1 MQRKR
6 ELKRCFVSAS
16 ADLDI
21 KPLLELLKEKGIDA
35 HDAFSISYTG
45 PMQPLLEREI
55 NNSDFVIAVLS
66 LKAPRPNVYYEIG
79 FARAA
84 KKPIFVII
92 QDEGLVPALLK
103 DFVYVRAAVND
114 LQTIDYVLS
123 QFLSKHKY
131 RTRRP
136 PKTFESPKAKPNLK
150 ILESDLRGMLRQG
163 MEIDIISLVANLL
176 KSEGVVLSMSHGPR
190 DTVSD
195 MSLWINSI
203 ESTIGNPILVEVKT
217 GILSD
222 STLERAEQQLRRS
235 IQTTNASAGL
245 LVYADRRGRRFKPS
259 KLRLP
264 LVIRLE
270 LRDLVERLSKY
281 PIDYILLSERN
292 RIAHSGE

>member
-21 KPLLELLKEKGIDA
+21 KPLLELLKEKGIEA
-35 HDAFSISYTG
+35 HDAFSISYTHTV
-45 PMQPLLEREI
+45 QPFLEKEI
-55 NNSDFVIAVLS
+55 NNSDFLVAVLS
-66 LKAPRPNVYYEIG
+66 LKSPRPNVYYEIG

-84 KKPIFVII
+84 RKPIFVII
-92 QDEGLVPALLK
+92 QDEGLVPTLLR
-103 DFVYVRAAVND
+103 DFVYVRAAVTD
-114 LQTIDYVLS
+114 LKAIDYVLS

-131 RTRRP
+131 PTRRRP
-136 PKTFESPKAKPNLK
+136 RLVASPKTKPNLK
-150 ILESDLRGMLRQG
+150 ISESDLQGMLRQG
-163 MEIDIISLVANLL
+163 MDLDIISLVADLL
-176 KSEGVVLSMSHGPR
+176 RSEGVVLSLSHGPR
-190 DTVSD
+190 DKGSD
-195 MSLWINSI
+195 ISLWVNSL

-217 GILSD
+217 GNLSD
-222 STLERAEQQLRRS
+222 STLERAERQLRES
-235 IQTTNASAGL
+235 IQRTNASAGL

-259 KLRLP
+259 KLNLP

-270 LRDLVERLSKY
+270 LRDLIDGVSKY